1 MNFLLRTWATL
12 LIAVRRI
19 FAQRWLALA
28 TVFGLV
34 AAITLMMSIPLYA
47 DAVYYRVL
55 QEELVKAGQGVKG
68 DSQAFSFLFR
78 NIGSIYGVKDWEEIT
93 PVDEYLSGP
102 AAAQLGLPVKRI
114 IRYAKTDNFRL
125 FPTGTSQSYASSQDP
140 LEWVSFGAMQQ
151 FEEHVTWLEG
161 GPAAPAS
168 ADPADP
174 IEVAVS
180 SALAETIGIQI
191 GEEFLTFRMME
202 TEGGGQ
208 RAVQIPVRVS
218 GIWTPTDPEEDFWF
232 YRPRAFDEQL
242 MIPPATFEGRIA
254 SLLEDEVALIAWYW
268 VVDGAQVNASD
279 APRLVARIDQITQRA
294 ATLLPN
300 TRLDSSPY
308 DALRKYQASA
318 RLLTVL
324 LYAFSIPIV
333 ALLLAFIGLVVGL
346 AVGRQRN
353 EIAVLRSRGATAI
366 QVAAV
371 AMLEATLLGLLA
383 LLVAVP
389 LSTWAAQ
396 AFGATRSFLNF
407 SLDSTLRVQL
417 TSTPLQVGLVA
428 VGVTLLAQVIPS
440 IGAARHTIVSYKQ
453 ELARTV
459 ARPWWQRAWLDL
471 LLLIPAVYG
480 IYLVRQQGALF
491 TQAGAASGDIF
502 ENPLL
507 ILLPALVALALTLL
521 ILRLL
526 PLLMALIAWI
536 AARTNSVGFLLATR
550 YLAREPGLYSTP
562 LVLLMLTLGLSV
574 FTASLAQTLDNHL
587 FDRSFYTVGA
597 DARLVELGASSDA
610 GEGAFGSLGMQAT
623 GPGNA
628 GQGDAAQEGAAPPAQ
643 GQSSITQI
651 TGPEWVFIP
660 VSEHLKVEGIDAAA
674 RVGQFDGAVQVQDGW
689 KVFTMVGIDRVD
701 FPKVAFWR
709 ADFASASL
717 GALMN
722 SLALYSDGVLVER
735 AFMRQ
740 QGLRVGDVIQVRLNA
755 AANTAA
761 IPMRIVG
768 DFRYFPTWFSPEEEE
783 KPLFVANLDWIF
795 EQTGGERP
803 YDVWVS
809 TAPTIDYE
817 QMVDDLRTHEITVL
831 SYQASSVRV
840 AEELRRPERQGLFG
854 VLSVGFLA
862 SALLTVL
869 GFLLYA
875 LFSFRR
881 RFIELGTLRAIG
893 LSTRQ
898 LAIFLSCELAFLILL
913 GLGAGTGIGALISD
927 LFIPYFQIGSGPTAN
942 IPPFTVEIAWFAVTR
957 LYMLFGV
964 LFFVAFI
971 ILIVLLLRMKVFQA
985 IKLGETV

>member
-1 MNFLLRTWATL
+1 MNFLLRVWATFR
-12 LIAVRRI
+12 IAVRRI
-19 FAQRWLALA
+19 LAQRWLAFA
-28 TVFGLV
+28 TVLGLI
-34 AAITLMMSIPLYA
+34 AAITLIMSIPLYA

-55 QEELVKAGQGVKG
+55 QEQLVQAGQGVKD
-68 DSQAFSFLFR
+68 DSRAFTFLFR
-78 NIGSIYGVKDWEEIT
+78 NIGSIYGVKDWEEIE
-93 PVDEYLSGP
+93 PVDQYLSD
-102 AAAQLGLPVKRI
+102 AAVQQLGLPVQRV
-114 IRYAKTDNFRL
+114 IRYVKTDNFRL
-125 FPTGTSQSYASSQDP
+125 FPADTSQSYASTQDP
-140 LEWVSFGAMQQ
+140 LEWVSFGALQD
-151 FEEHVTWLEG
+151 FDLHVTWLEG
-161 GPAAPAS
+161 HAPVAAS
-168 ADPADP
+168 ADPSDA
-174 IEVAVS
+174 IEVAVT
-180 SALAETIGIQI
+180 APLAEQLGIQV
-191 GEEFLTFRMME
+191 GEPFMTFRAME
-202 TEGGGQ
+202 TTAGP
-208 RAVQIPVRVS
+208 RTVQIPVVVS
-218 GIWTPTDPEEDFWF
+218 GIWAPIDPDEAFWF
-232 YRPRAFDEQL
+232 YRPRAFDQQL
-242 MIPPATFEGRIA
+242 MIAESSFEGRIA
-254 SLLEDEVALIAWYW
+254 SLLEDEVALIVWYW
-268 VVDGAQVNASD
+268 IVDGSNVNAAE

-300 TRLDSSPY
+300 TRLDASPY
-308 DALRKYQASA
+308 DALKRYQASA
-318 RLLTVL
+318 QILTVL

-333 ALLLAFIGLVVGL
+333 ALLIAFIGLVVGL

-353 EIAVLRSRGATAI
+353 EIAVLRSRGATAT

-371 AMLEATLLGLLA
+371 AFLEASVLA
-383 LLVAVP
+383 FVALAIAIP
-389 LSTWAAQ
+389 LSTWVAQ

-407 SLDSTLRVQL
+407 SLDSNLRVQI
-417 TSTPLQVGLVA
+417 TTAPLQVGLIA
-428 VGVTLLAQVIPS
+428 VGVTLLAQVLPS

-459 ARPWWQRAWLDL
+459 SRPWWQRAWLDV
-471 LLLIPAVYG
+471 LLLIPAIYG
-480 IYLVRQQGALF
+480 IYLVRQQGAILS
-491 TQAGAASGDIF
+491 QVGAASGDIF

-587 FDRSFYTVGA
+587 FDQSYYAVGA
-597 DARLVELGASSDA
+597 DARLVELGAAPTA
-610 GEGAFGSLGMQAT
+610 GESSFGPPGATAAETTDEQ
-623 GPGNA
+623 
-628 GQGDAAQEGAAPPAQ
+628 QAAQP
-643 GQSSITQI
+643 QSALTQI
-651 TGPEWVFIP
+651 TEPAWVFIP
-660 VSEHLKVEGIDAAA
+660 VDEHLNVEEIEAAA
-674 RVGQFDGAVQVQDGW
+674 RVGDFEGALQVQDRW
-689 KVFTMVGIDRVD
+689 QPITLLGIDRID

-709 ADFASASL
+709 HDFASASL

-722 SLALYSDGVLVER
+722 SLAIASDGVLMER
-735 AFMRQ
+735 TLMCEY
-740 QGLRVGDVIQVRLNA
+740 GLRVGDTIQVRLRA
-755 AANTAA
+755 AGTNDA

-768 DFRYFPTWFSPEEEE
+768 DFRYFPRWYSPAEEG
-783 KPLFVANLDWIF
+783 KALLVGNLDWIF

-803 YDVWVS
+803 YDVWVR
-809 TAPTIDYE
+809 TTPTVDYE
-817 QMVDDLRTHEITVL
+817 QMVRDLREYEIAVL
-831 SYQASSVRV
+831 DYQAAPVRV

-893 LSTRQ
+893 LSTKQ
-898 LAIFLSCELAFLILL
+898 LAIFLSCELAFLIVL
-913 GLGAGTGIGALISD
+913 GLGAGTAIGALISD

-964 LFFVAFI
+964 LFFVAFLV
-971 ILIVLLLRMKVFQA
+971 LIVLLMRMKVFQA

>member
-1 MNFLLRTWATL
+1 MNFLSRIWATL

-19 FAQRWLALA
+19 IAQRWLALA
-28 TVFGLV
+28 TVLGLV
-34 AAITLMMSIPLYA
+34 AAITLIMSIPLYA

-55 QEELVKAGQGVKG
+55 QEELVKAGQGIKG
-68 DSQAFSFLFR
+68 DPRAFAFVFR
-78 NIGSIYGVKDWEEIT
+78 NIGSIYGAKDWEEIT
-93 PVDEYLSGP
+93 PVDAYLAGP
-102 AAAQLGLPVKRI
+102 AARQLGLPIKTI
-114 IRYAKTDNFRL
+114 IRYVKTDNFRL
-125 FPTGTSQSYASSQDP
+125 FPANTNQTYASTQEP
-140 LEWVSFGAMQQ
+140 LEWVSFGAIEQ
-151 FEEHVTWLEG
+151 FADHVTWLEG
-161 GPAAPAS
+161 GPPAPAS
-168 ADPADP
+168 TDPAEA
-174 IEVAVS
+174 IEVAIS
-180 SALAETIGIQI
+180 SVLADALGIQV
-191 GEEFLTFRMME
+191 GEEFLTFRNME
-202 TEGGGQ
+202 TDTGT
-208 RAVQIPVRVS
+208 RTVQLPVRVS
-218 GIWTPTDPEEDFWF
+218 GIWTPIDPEDGFWF
-232 YRPRAFDEQL
+232 YRPRAFDTQL
-242 MIPPATFEGRIA
+242 IVPHATFEGRLA
-254 SLLEDEVALIAWYW
+254 SLLDNEVALIVWYW
-268 VVDGAQVNASD
+268 IVDGANVTAAD

-308 DALRKYQASA
+308 DALQKYQASA

-366 QVAAV
+366 QIAAV
-371 AMLEATLLGLLA
+371 ALLEATILGLVA
-383 LLVAVP
+383 LLIAVP
-389 LSTWAAQ
+389 LSVWVAQ

-407 SLDSTLRVQL
+407 SLDSGLRVQV
-417 TSTPLQVGLVA
+417 TANPVQIGLIA
-428 VGVTLLAQVIPS
+428 VGVTLLAQVLPS
-440 IGAARHTIVSYKQ
+440 LGAARHTIVSYKQ

-459 ARPWWQRAWLDL
+459 ARPWWQRAWLDV
-471 LLLIPAVYG
+471 LLLIPAGYG
-480 IYLVRQQGALF
+480 IYLVQQQGTILSP
-491 TQAGAASGDIF
+491 TGAAAGDIF

-526 PLLMALIAWI
+526 PLLMALIAWM
-536 AARTNSVGFLLATR
+536 AAHTSSVGFLLATR

-587 FDRSFYTVGA
+587 YDQSYYTIGA
-597 DARLVELGASSDA
+597 DARLVELGAASDA
-610 GEGAFGSLGMQAT
+610 GESAFGGAGLQTANAT
-623 GPGNA
+623 ATPEP
-628 GQGDAAQEGAAPPAQ
+628 AATEE
-643 GQSSITQI
+643 SSITKI

-660 VSEHLKVEGIDAAA
+660 VGEHLNVKEIEAAA
-674 RVGQFDGAVQVQDGW
+674 RVGEFEGAVQLQDRW
-689 KVFTMVGIDRVD
+689 QALQVIGIDRID

-709 ADFASASL
+709 TDFASASL

-722 SLALYSDGVLVER
+722 SLALASDGVLVER

-740 QGLRVGDVIQVRLNA
+740 HALRVGDTIQIRLNA
-755 AANTAA
+755 ASNTREG
-761 IPMRIVG
+761 IPVRIMG
-768 DFRYFPTWFSPEEEE
+768 DFRYWPTWYSPAEEN
-783 KPLFVANLDWIF
+783 KPLIVANLDWLF

-803 YDVWVS
+803 YDVWIK
-809 TAPTIDYE
+809 TKPAIDFE
-817 QMVDDLRTHEITVL
+817 QMVADLRKYEITVL
-831 SYQASSVRV
+831 DYQAASVRI

-898 LAIFLSCELAFLILL
+898 LAIFLSCELAFLIVL
-913 GLGAGTGIGALISD
+913 GLGAGTGIGALISE
-927 LFIPYFQIGSGPTAN
+927 LFIPYFQVGSGPTAN

-957 LYMLFGV
+957 LYVLFGA
-964 LFFVAFI
+964 LFFVAFLV
-971 ILIVLLLRMKVFQA
+971 LIVLLLRMKVFQA

>member
-1 MNFLLRTWATL
+1 MNLLFRTWATL

-19 FAQRWLALA
+19 VAQRWLALA
-28 TVFGLV
+28 TVLGLI
-34 AAITLMMSIPLYA
+34 AAITLIMSIPLYA

-55 QEELVKAGQGVKG
+55 QEELARAGQGVKG
-68 DSQAFSFLFR
+68 DPQAFAFVFR
-78 NIGSIYGVKDWEEIT
+78 NIGSIYGVKEWDEIT
-93 PVDEYLSGP
+93 PVDAYLSGP
-102 AAAQLGLPVKRI
+102 AAEQLGLPVKEI

-125 FPTGTSQSYASSQDP
+125 FPANVSQSYASTQEP
-140 LEWVSFGAMQQ
+140 LEWVSFGALEQ
-151 FEEHVTWLEG
+151 FADHVTWVEG
-161 GPAAPAS
+161 APPAPAS

-174 IEVAVS
+174 IEVAISGVLAD
-180 SALAETIGIQI
+180 ALGIQV
-191 GEEFLTFRMME
+191 GEEFLTFRNME
-202 TEGGGQ
+202 TEAGT
-208 RAVQIPVRVS
+208 RAVQLPVRVS
-218 GIWTPTDPEEDFWF
+218 GVWAPIDPDDSFWF
-232 YRPRAFDEQL
+232 YRPRAFDTQL
-242 MIPPATFEGRIA
+242 MVPHPTFEGRLA

-268 VVDGAQVNASD
+268 VVDGANVTAAT
-279 APRLVARIDQITQRA
+279 APQLVARIDQITQRA

-308 DALRKYQASA
+308 DALQKYQTQA
-318 RLLTVL
+318 RVLTVL

-353 EIAVLRSRGATAI
+353 EIAVLRSRGATALQI
-366 QVAAV
+366 AAV
-371 AMLEATLLGLLA
+371 ALLEATVLGLIALA
-383 LLVAVP
+383 IAAP
-389 LSTWAAQ
+389 LSVWVAQ

-407 SLDSTLRVQL
+407 SLDSGLRIQVTANPVQI
-417 TSTPLQVGLVA
+417 GLIA
-428 VGVTLLAQVIPS
+428 VGVTLLAQVLPS

-459 ARPWWQRAWLDL
+459 ARPWWQRAWLDV

-480 IYLVRQQGALF
+480 IYLVRQQGTILTPEGTSA
-491 TQAGAASGDIF
+491 GDIF

-526 PLLMALIAWI
+526 PLLMAAIAWI

-587 FDRSFYTVGA
+587 YDQSYYTIGA
-597 DARLVELGASSDA
+597 DAQLVELGAASEA
-610 GEGAFGSLGMQAT
+610 GESTFGSVGFQAT
-623 GPGNA
+623 GSAEATPA
-628 GQGDAAQEGAAPPAQ
+628 PAATEE
-643 GQSSITQI
+643 SSITEI

-660 VSEHLKVEGIDAAA
+660 VTEHLNVTEIEAAA
-674 RVGQFDGAVQVQDGW
+674 RVGEFEGAVQLQDRW
-689 KVFTMVGIDRVD
+689 QSIQVAGIDRID

-722 SLALYSDGVLVER
+722 SLALASDGVLLER

-740 QGLRVGDVIQVRLNA
+740 QGLRVGDTLQLRLNA
-755 AANTAA
+755 AVNASKGT
-761 IPMRIVG
+761 PVRIMG
-768 DFRYFPTWFSPEEEE
+768 DFRYWPTWYSPAEENT
-783 KPLFVANLDWIF
+783 PLMVANLDWLF

-803 YDVWVS
+803 YDVWIK
-809 TAPTIDYE
+809 TKPTTDFE
-817 QMVDDLRTHEITVL
+817 QMVADLRNFEITVL
-831 SYQASSVRV
+831 DYRAAPMRI

-913 GLGAGTGIGALISD
+913 GLGAGTGIGALISE
-927 LFIPYFQIGSGPTAN
+927 LFIPYFQVGSGPTAN

-957 LYMLFGV
+957 LYLLFGV
-964 LFFVAFI
+964 LFFVAFVV
-971 ILIVLLLRMKVFQA
+971 LIVLLMRMKIFQA

>member
-1 MNFLLRTWATL
+1 MNFLLRIWATF

-19 FAQRWLALA
+19 LAQRWLALA
-28 TVFGLV
+28 TVLGLV
-34 AAITLMMSIPLYA
+34 AAITLIMSIPLYA

-55 QEELVKAGQGVKG
+55 QEQLAKAGQGVKG
-68 DSQAFSFLFR
+68 DSHAFTFLFR
-78 NIGSIYGVKDWEEIT
+78 NIGSIYGVKDWEEIE
-93 PVDEYLSGP
+93 PVDQYLSG
-102 AAAQLGLPVKRI
+102 AAVQQLGLPAQQV
-114 IRYAKTDNFRL
+114 IRYVKTDNFRL
-125 FPTGTSQSYASSQDP
+125 FPANTSQAYASTQEP
-140 LEWVSFGAMQQ
+140 LEWVSFSALQGFDA
-151 FEEHVTWLEG
+151 HVTWLEG
-161 GPAAPAS
+161 GAPAPAS
-168 ADPADP
+168 ADPADA
-174 IEVAVS
+174 IEVAVTA
-180 SALAETIGIQI
+180 ALAERLGIQV
-191 GEEFLTFRMME
+191 GEPFMTFRVAE
-202 TEGGGQ
+202 TAAGP
-208 RAVQIPVRVS
+208 RTVQVPVVVA
-218 GIWTPTDPEEDFWF
+218 GIWTPTDPDEPFWF
-232 YRPRAFDEQL
+232 YRPRAFEQQL
-242 MIPPATFEGRIA
+242 MIAEASFEGRIA
-254 SLLEDEVALIAWYW
+254 SLLEDEVALIVWYW
-268 VVDGAQVNASD
+268 VVDGSNVNASA
-279 APRLVARIDQITQRA
+279 APQLVARIDQITQRA

-308 DALRKYQASA
+308 DALKKYQASA
-318 RLLTVL
+318 QLLTVL

-333 ALLLAFIGLVVGL
+333 ALLIAFIGLVVGL

-353 EIAVLRSRGATAI
+353 EIAVLRSRGATAT

-371 AMLEATLLGLLA
+371 AFLEAAILGLVALA
-383 LLVAVP
+383 IAVP
-389 LSTWAAQ
+389 VSVWVAQ

-407 SLDSTLRVQL
+407 SLDSELRVQVTL
-417 TSTPLQVGLVA
+417 APLQVGMIA
-428 VGVTLLAQVIPS
+428 VGVTLLAQVLPS
-440 IGAARHTIVSYKQ
+440 IGASRHTIVSYKQ

-459 ARPWWQRAWLDL
+459 ARPWWQRAWLDV

-480 IYLVRQQGALF
+480 IYLVRQQGAILS
-491 TQAGAASGDIF
+491 QVGAASGDIF

-587 FDRSFYTVGA
+587 FDQSYYAVGA
-597 DARLVELGASSDA
+597 DARLVELGAAPNMGESS
-610 GEGAFGSLGMQAT
+610 FGPPGAT
-623 GPGNA
+623 GPGQPDA
-628 GQGDAAQEGAAPPAQ
+628 QQGGGPAQ
-643 GQSSITQI
+643 STLTQI
-651 TGPEWVFIP
+651 TEPAWVFIP
-660 VSEHLKVEGIDAAA
+660 VDEHLNVEEIEAAA
-674 RVGQFDGAVQVQDGW
+674 RVGKFEGSVQVQDRW
-689 KVFTMVGIDRVD
+689 QPFTLLGIDRID

-709 ADFASASL
+709 HDFASASL

-722 SLALYSDGVLVER
+722 SLAIANDGVLMER
-735 AFMRQ
+735 SMMRQ
-740 QGLRVGDVIQVRLNA
+740 YGLRVGDTIQVRLRA
-755 AANTAA
+755 AGSNNA

-768 DFRYFPTWFSPEEEE
+768 DFHYFPRWYSPAEEG
-783 KPLFVANLDWIF
+783 KALLVGNLDWIF

-803 YDVWVS
+803 YDVWVR

-817 QMVDDLRTHEITVL
+817 QMVRDLRQYEIAVL
-831 SYQASSVRV
+831 DYQAAPVRV
-840 AEELRRPERQGLFG
+840 AQELRRPERQGLFG

-898 LAIFLSCELAFLILL
+898 LAIFLSCELAFLIVL
-913 GLGAGTGIGALISD
+913 GLGAGTAIGALISD

-964 LFFVAFI
+964 LFFVAFLV
-971 ILIVLLLRMKVFQA
+971 LIVLLMRMKVFQA

>member
-1 MNFLLRTWATL
+1 MNLLLRTWATL

-19 FAQRWLALA
+19 IANRWLALA
-28 TVFGLV
+28 TVLGLV
-34 AAITLMMSIPLYA
+34 AAITLVMSIPLYA

-68 DSQAFSFLFR
+68 APQAFAFLFR
-78 NIGSIYGVKDWEEIT
+78 NIGSIYGVKEWEDVE
-93 PVDEYLSGP
+93 PVDAYLTGP
-102 AAAQLGLPVKRI
+102 AAQQLGLPVKNI
-114 IRYAKTDNFRL
+114 IRYVKTDNFRL
-125 FPTGTSQSYASSQDP
+125 FPADTSQSYASTQEP
-140 LEWVSFGAMQQ
+140 LEWVSFGALEQ
-151 FEEHVTWLEG
+151 FEEHVSWLEG
-161 GPAAPAS
+161 GPPAPAT

-174 IEVAVS
+174 IEVAIS
-180 SALAETIGIQI
+180 SVLAETLGVQV
-191 GEEFLTFRMME
+191 GENLLTFRNME
-202 TEGGGQ
+202 TDTGE
-208 RAVQIPVRVS
+208 RTVQLPVRVS
-218 GIWTPTDPEEDFWF
+218 GVWAPTDPDEGFWF
-232 YRPRAFDEQL
+232 YRPRAFDTQL
-242 MIPPATFEGRIA
+242 LTPLATFEGRLA

-268 VVDGAQVNASD
+268 VMDGATVTAAD
-279 APRLVARIDQITQRA
+279 APMLVARIDQITQRA

-308 DALRKYQASA
+308 DALQKYQASA
-318 RLLTVL
+318 RVLTVL

-353 EIAVLRSRGATAI
+353 EIAVLRSRGATTI
-366 QVAAV
+366 QIAAV
-371 AMLEATLLGLLA
+371 AMLEATVLGLIA
-383 LLVAVP
+383 LGIAVP
-389 LSTWAAQ
+389 LSVWVAQ

-407 SLDSTLRVQL
+407 SLDSTLRIQVTANPVQI
-417 TSTPLQVGLVA
+417 GLIA
-428 VGVTLLAQVIPS
+428 VGVTLLAQVLPS

-459 ARPWWQRAWLDL
+459 ARPWWQRAWLDV

-480 IYLVRQQGALF
+480 IYLVQQQGTLL
-491 TQAGAASGDIF
+491 TPAGASAGDIF

-526 PLLMALIAWI
+526 PLLMAAIAWL

-587 FDRSFYTVGA
+587 FDQSYYTIGA
-597 DARLVELGASSDA
+597 DARLVELGAATDD
-610 GEGAFGSLGMQAT
+610 GESTFGSAGFQSVGGEAT
-623 GPGNA
+623 PTPEA
-628 GQGDAAQEGAAPPAQ
+628 TEE
-643 GQSSITQI
+643 SSITAI

-660 VSEHLKVEGIDAAA
+660 VGEHLNVAEIEGAA
-674 RVGQFDGAVQVQDGW
+674 RVGEFVAAVQVADQW
-689 KVFTMVGIDRVD
+689 QEATMMGIDRID

-709 ADFASASL
+709 RDFATASL

-722 SLALYSDGVLVER
+722 SLAIASDGVLIER

-740 QGLRVGDVIQVRLNA
+740 HGLRVGDAIQVRLNA
-755 AANTAA
+755 ASDDNRDGV
-761 IPMRIVG
+761 PMRIVG
-768 DFRYFPTWFSPEEEE
+768 DFRYFPTWYSPEQEG
-783 KPLFVANLDWIF
+783 KPLLVANLDWVF

-803 YDVWVS
+803 YDVWVK
-809 TAPTIDYE
+809 TAPAIDFE
-817 QMVDDLRTHEITVL
+817 QMVSDLRTYAITVL
-831 SYQASSVRV
+831 DYYAAPVRI

-893 LSTRQ
+893 LSTQQ
-898 LAIFLSCELAFLILL
+898 LAIFLSCELAFLIVL
-913 GLGAGTGIGALISD
+913 GLGAGTGIGALISK

-957 LYMLFGV
+957 LYLLFGV

-971 ILIVLLLRMKVFQA
+971 VLIVLLLRMKVFQA

>member
-1 MNFLLRTWATL
+1 M
-12 LIAVRRI
+12 
-19 FAQRWLALA
+19 
-28 TVFGLV
+28 
-34 AAITLMMSIPLYA
+34 
-47 DAVYYRVL
+47 
-55 QEELVKAGQGVKG
+55 
-68 DSQAFSFLFR
+68 
-78 NIGSIYGVKDWEEIT
+78 
-93 PVDEYLSGP
+93 
-102 AAAQLGLPVKRI
+102 
-114 IRYAKTDNFRL
+114 
-125 FPTGTSQSYASSQDP
+125 
-140 LEWVSFGAMQQ
+140 SFGALEQ
-151 FEEHVTWLEG
+151 FAAHVTWLEG
-161 GPAAPAS
+161 GPPAPAS
-168 ADPADP
+168 ADPAES
-174 IEVAVS
+174 IEVAISGVLAD
-180 SALAETIGIQI
+180 ALGIQV
-191 GEEFLTFRMME
+191 GEEFLTFRNME
-202 TEGGGQ
+202 TDAGT
-208 RAVQIPVRVS
+208 RTVQLPVRVS
-218 GIWTPTDPEEDFWF
+218 GVWTPTDADEGFWF
-232 YRPRAFDEQL
+232 YRPRAFDTQL
-242 MIPPATFEGRIA
+242 MVPHATFEGRLA
-254 SLLEDEVALIAWYW
+254 SLLEDEVALIVWYW
-268 VVDGAQVNASD
+268 VVDGANVTAAD
-279 APRLVARIDQITQRA
+279 APALVARIDQITQRA

-308 DALRKYQASA
+308 DALQKYQASA

-366 QVAAV
+366 QIAAV
-371 AMLEATLLGLLA
+371 ALLEATVLGLIALA
-383 LLVAVP
+383 LAVP
-389 LSTWAAQ
+389 LSVWVAQ

-407 SLDSTLRVQL
+407 SLDSGLRIQVTANPVQI
-417 TSTPLQVGLVA
+417 GLIA
-428 VGVTLLAQVIPS
+428 VGVTLLAQVLPS

-459 ARPWWQRAWLDL
+459 ARPWWQRAWLDV

-480 IYLVRQQGALF
+480 IYLVRQQGTIL
-491 TQAGAASGDIF
+491 TPEGASAGDIF

-526 PLLMALIAWI
+526 PLLMAAIAWL

-587 FDRSFYTVGA
+587 YDQSYYTIGA
-597 DARLVELGASSDA
+597 DARLVELGAASDA
-610 GEGAFGSLGMQAT
+610 GESTFGGVGFQA
-623 GPGNA
+623 A
-628 GQGDAAQEGAAPPAQ
+628 GSAAATPEPVATEE
-643 GQSSITQI
+643 SSITEI

-660 VSEHLKVEGIDAAA
+660 VTEHLNVAEIEAAA
-674 RVGQFDGAVQVQDGW
+674 RVGEFEGAVQIQDGW
-689 KVFTMVGIDRVD
+689 QSIQVIGIDRID

-709 ADFASASL
+709 PDFASASL

-722 SLALYSDGVLVER
+722 SLALASDGVLVER

-740 QGLRVGDVIQVRLNA
+740 HGLRVGDALQVRLNA
-755 AANTAA
+755 ATNSSEGT
-761 IPMRIVG
+761 PVRIMG
-768 DFRYFPTWFSPEEEE
+768 DFRYWPTWYSPEEEE
-783 KPLFVANLDWIF
+783 TPLVVANLDWLF

-803 YDVWVS
+803 YDVWIK
-809 TAPTIDYE
+809 TQPTIDFE
-817 QMVDDLRTHEITVL
+817 QMVTDLRDFEITVL
-831 SYQASSVRV
+831 DYQAAPVRI

-893 LSTRQ
+893 LSTKQ
-898 LAIFLSCELAFLILL
+898 LAIFLSCELAFLIVL
-913 GLGAGTGIGALISD
+913 GLGAGTGIGALISE
-927 LFIPYFQIGSGPTAN
+927 LFIPYFQVGSGPTAN

-957 LYMLFGV
+957 LYLLFGV
-964 LFFVAFI
+964 LFFVAFVV
-971 ILIVLLLRMKVFQA
+971 LIVLLMRMKVFQA

>member
-1 MNFLLRTWATL
+1 MNFLLRIWATF
-12 LIAVRRI
+12 LIAIRRI
-19 FAQRWLALA
+19 LAQRWLALA
-28 TVFGLV
+28 TVLGLV
-34 AAITLMMSIPLYA
+34 AAITLIMSIPLYA

-55 QEELVKAGQGVKG
+55 QEQLAKAGQGVKG
-68 DSQAFSFLFR
+68 DNNAFTFLFR
-78 NIGSIYGVKDWEEIT
+78 NIGSIYGVKDWEEIE
-93 PVDEYLSGP
+93 PVDQYLSG
-102 AAAQLGLPVKRI
+102 AAVEQLGLPARQV
-114 IRYAKTDNFRL
+114 IRYVKTDNFRL
-125 FPTGTSQSYASSQDP
+125 FPANTSQSYASTQEP
-140 LEWVSFGAMQQ
+140 LEWVSFSALQG
-151 FEEHVTWLEG
+151 FDEHVTWLEG
-161 GPAAPAS
+161 GAPAPAS
-168 ADPADP
+168 ADPADA
-174 IEVAVS
+174 IEVAVT
-180 SALAETIGIQI
+180 APLAEKLGIQV
-191 GEEFLTFRMME
+191 GEPFMTFRAME
-202 TEGGGQ
+202 TSAGL
-208 RAVQIPVRVS
+208 RTVQIPVVVS
-218 GIWTPTDPEEDFWF
+218 GIWTPTDPNEAFWF
-232 YRPRAFDEQL
+232 YRPRAFDQQL
-242 MIPPATFEGRIA
+242 MIAEPSFEGRIA
-254 SLLEDEVALIAWYW
+254 SLLEDEVALIVWYW
-268 VVDGAQVNASD
+268 IVDGSNVNANE

-308 DALRKYQASA
+308 DALKKYQASA
-318 RLLTVL
+318 QLLTVL

-333 ALLLAFIGLVVGL
+333 ALLIAFIGLVVGL

-353 EIAVLRSRGATAI
+353 EIAVLRSRGATAT

-371 AMLEATLLGLLA
+371 AFLEASILGLVA
-383 LLVAVP
+383 LMIAVP
-389 LSTWAAQ
+389 LSAWVAQ

-407 SLDSTLRVQL
+407 TLDSQLRVQI
-417 TSTPLQVGLVA
+417 TTAPLQVGLIA
-428 VGVTLLAQVIPS
+428 VGMTLLAQVLPS
-440 IGAARHTIVSYKQ
+440 ISAARHTIVSYKQ

-459 ARPWWQRAWLDL
+459 ARPWWQRAWLDVL
-471 LLLIPAVYG
+471 FLIPAVYG
-480 IYLVRQQGALF
+480 IYLVRQQGAILS
-491 TQAGAASGDIF
+491 QVGAASGDIF

-587 FDRSFYTVGA
+587 YDQSYYAVGA
-597 DARLVELGASSDA
+597 DARLVELGAA
-610 GEGAFGSLGMQAT
+610 PNMGEGSFGPPGASGPEAT
-623 GPGNA
+623 DA
-628 GQGDAAQEGAAPPAQ
+628 QQG
-643 GQSSITQI
+643 GQSQSALTQI
-651 TGPEWVFIP
+651 TEPAWVFIP
-660 VSEHLKVEGIDAAA
+660 VDEHLNVEEIEAAA
-674 RVGQFDGAVQVQDGW
+674 RVGKFEGSLQVQDRW
-689 KVFTMVGIDRVD
+689 QPITMLGIDRID

-709 ADFASASL
+709 HDFASASL

-722 SLALYSDGVLVER
+722 SLAVANDGVLMER
-735 AFMRQ
+735 SMMRQ
-740 QGLRVGDVIQVRLNA
+740 YGLRVNDAIQVRLRA
-755 AANTAA
+755 TGSNTP

-768 DFRYFPTWFSPEEEE
+768 DFRYFPRWYSPAEEG
-783 KPLFVANLDWIF
+783 KALLVGNLDWIF

-803 YDVWVS
+803 YDVWVK

-817 QMVDDLRTHEITVL
+817 QMVRDLRQYEIAVL
-831 SYQASSVRV
+831 DYQAAPVRV

-893 LSTRQ
+893 LSTKQ

-913 GLGAGTGIGALISD
+913 GLGAGTAIGALISD

-957 LYMLFGV
+957 LYV
-964 LFFVAFI
+964 LFAALFFIAFLV
-971 ILIVLLLRMKVFQA
+971 LIVLLMRMKVFQA

>member
-1 MNFLLRTWATL
+1 MNFLLRVWATFR
-12 LIAVRRI
+12 IAVRRI
-19 FAQRWLALA
+19 LAQRWLAFA
-28 TVFGLV
+28 TVLGLI
-34 AAITLMMSIPLYA
+34 AAITLIMSIPLYA

-55 QEELVKAGQGVKG
+55 QEQLVQAGQGVKD
-68 DSQAFSFLFR
+68 DSRAFTFLFR
-78 NIGSIYGVKDWEEIT
+78 NIGSIYGVKDWEEIE
-93 PVDEYLSGP
+93 PVDQYLSD
-102 AAAQLGLPVKRI
+102 AAVQQLGLPVQRV
-114 IRYAKTDNFRL
+114 IRYVKTDNFRL
-125 FPTGTSQSYASSQDP
+125 FPADTSQSYASTQDP
-140 LEWVSFGAMQQ
+140 LEWVSFGALQD
-151 FEEHVTWLEG
+151 FDLHVTWLEG
-161 GPAAPAS
+161 HAPVAAS
-168 ADPADP
+168 ADPSDA
-174 IEVAVS
+174 IEVAVT
-180 SALAETIGIQI
+180 APLAEQLGIQV
-191 GEEFLTFRMME
+191 GEPFMTFRAME
-202 TEGGGQ
+202 TTAGP
-208 RAVQIPVRVS
+208 RTVQIPVVVS
-218 GIWTPTDPEEDFWF
+218 GIWAPIDPDEAFWF
-232 YRPRAFDEQL
+232 YRPRAFDQQL
-242 MIPPATFEGRIA
+242 MIAESSFEGRIA
-254 SLLEDEVALIAWYW
+254 SLLEDEVALIVWYW
-268 VVDGAQVNASD
+268 IVDGSNVNAAE

-300 TRLDSSPY
+300 TRLDASPY
-308 DALRKYQASA
+308 DALKRYQASA
-318 RLLTVL
+318 QILTVL

-333 ALLLAFIGLVVGL
+333 ALLIAFIGLVVGL

-353 EIAVLRSRGATAI
+353 EIAVLRSRGATAT

-371 AMLEATLLGLLA
+371 AFLEASVLA
-383 LLVAVP
+383 FVALAIAIP
-389 LSTWAAQ
+389 LSTWVAQ

-407 SLDSTLRVQL
+407 SLDSNLRVQI
-417 TSTPLQVGLVA
+417 TTAPLQVGLIA
-428 VGVTLLAQVIPS
+428 VGVTLLAQVLPS

-459 ARPWWQRAWLDL
+459 SRPWWQRAWLDV
-471 LLLIPAVYG
+471 LLLIPAIYG
-480 IYLVRQQGALF
+480 IYLVRQQGAILS
-491 TQAGAASGDIF
+491 QVGAASGDIF

-587 FDRSFYTVGA
+587 FDQSYYAVGA
-597 DARLVELGASSDA
+597 DARLVELGAAPTA
-610 GEGAFGSLGMQAT
+610 GESSFGPPGATAAETTDEQ
-623 GPGNA
+623 
-628 GQGDAAQEGAAPPAQ
+628 QAAQP
-643 GQSSITQI
+643 QSALTQI
-651 TGPEWVFIP
+651 TEPAWVFIP
-660 VSEHLKVEGIDAAA
+660 VDEHLNVEEIEAAA
-674 RVGQFDGAVQVQDGW
+674 RVGDFEGALQVQDRW
-689 KVFTMVGIDRVD
+689 QPITLLGIDRID

-709 ADFASASL
+709 HDFASASL

-722 SLALYSDGVLVER
+722 SLAIASDGVLMER
-735 AFMRQ
+735 TLMREY
-740 QGLRVGDVIQVRLNA
+740 GLRVGDTIQVRLRA
-755 AANTAA
+755 AGTNDA

-768 DFRYFPTWFSPEEEE
+768 DFRYFPRWYSPAEEG
-783 KPLFVANLDWIF
+783 KALLVGNLDWIF

-803 YDVWVS
+803 YDVWVR
-809 TAPTIDYE
+809 TTPTVDYE
-817 QMVDDLRTHEITVL
+817 QMVRDLREYEIAVL
-831 SYQASSVRV
+831 DYQAAPVRV

-893 LSTRQ
+893 LSTKQ
-898 LAIFLSCELAFLILL
+898 LAIFLSCELAFLIVL
-913 GLGAGTGIGALISD
+913 GLGAGTAIGALISD

-964 LFFVAFI
+964 LFFVAFLV
-971 ILIVLLLRMKVFQA
+971 LIVLLMRMKVFQA